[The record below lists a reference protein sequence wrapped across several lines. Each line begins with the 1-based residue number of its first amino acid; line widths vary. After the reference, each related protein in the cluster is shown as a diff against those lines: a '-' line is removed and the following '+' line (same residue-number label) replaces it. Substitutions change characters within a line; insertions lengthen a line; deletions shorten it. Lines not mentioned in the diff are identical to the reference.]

1 MNRVA
6 KPQSLSAWHAGF
18 LTMLPAIVTHARVAF
33 RCLDPDAKA
42 EAVQEVVANAFVAFA
57 RLVQLGKIDIAYATP
72 LARYAVAQVRDG
84 RRVGGHLKIQDVSS
98 AHCQRQ
104 KKVTMEWLDHFD
116 KEENAWKEAVVVDTR
131 SAPVPD
137 IVAFRCDFADWLHR
151 LPRRNRR
158 IAQFLAVGNRTG
170 ETARKFGV
178 CEGRVSQV
186 RKELAESWRAFV
198 GEEPDART
206 AGLATA

>member
-1 MNRVA
+1 MLRSPRVC
-6 KPQSLSAWHAGF
+6 PAWHGQF
-18 LTMLPAIVTHARVAF
+18 LAMLPAIVTHARVAF
-33 RCLDPDAKA
+33 RRLDPDAKA

-72 LARYAVAQVRDG
+72 LARYAVAQVNDG
-84 RRVGGHLKIQDVSS
+84 RKVGNHLNINEVLSS
-98 AHCQRQ
+98 YAQ
-104 KKVTMEWLDHFD
+104 KRRGITVERLDHFD
-116 KEENAWKEAVVVDTR
+116 EEENAWREAVVQDTR
-131 SAPVPD
+131 SAPVPE

-170 ETARKFGV
+170 EAARKFGL
-178 CEGRVSQV
+178 CEGRISQL
-186 RKELAESWRAFV
+186 RKELSQSWRDFV
-198 GEEPDART
+198 GEEPEAQT